1 MDEEADQSS
10 GLTGNWNGRK
20 LASEAEAEEI
30 DFDKIVDV
38 DADDEDEEDSDSEEF
53 DVQLSPSDERLLEEL
68 LRLKLTSLPATS
80 GSSQGG
86 EEAINPAASVASL
99 LPLSKNRGLFQ
110 PRSKLEQFEDII
122 FESQFLEAALPE
134 LEGKPM
140 IKYWGDLFPNYVVA
154 TEFYLNAKAA
164 AIMLRNL
171 GTSTVCRNCSSFS

>member
-86 EEAINPAASVASL
+86 DESSNPAASVASL

-134 LEGKPM
+134 LEGNS
-140 IKYWGDLFPNYVVA
+140 IEDLVFRLFQSSPR
-154 TEFYLNAKAA
+154 
-164 AIMLRNL
+164 LR
-171 GTSTVCRNCSSFS
+171 